1 MRVEETGLVREER
14 IKKVSVQMSATMYDI
29 IKRLFEAK
37 NEWVGIDI
45 GGIAGSNH
53 LSLEQHAG
61 FGSGQ
66 LVLRLQDEMRGEY
79 HFDLED
85 FHVARQLA
93 HGLLGWADVAERL
106 YEERE
111 AEYKAKHEA
120 GK

>member
-1 MRVEETGLVREER
+1 MGE
-14 IKKVSVQMSATMYDI
+14 AMYDM

-37 NEWVGIDI
+37 GEWAGVDI
-45 GGIAGSNH
+45 GPIAGSNH

-85 FHVARQLA
+85 FRVARQLA

-106 YEERE
+106 YEDRE

>member
-1 MRVEETGLVREER
+1 
-14 IKKVSVQMSATMYDI
+14 MSATMYDI